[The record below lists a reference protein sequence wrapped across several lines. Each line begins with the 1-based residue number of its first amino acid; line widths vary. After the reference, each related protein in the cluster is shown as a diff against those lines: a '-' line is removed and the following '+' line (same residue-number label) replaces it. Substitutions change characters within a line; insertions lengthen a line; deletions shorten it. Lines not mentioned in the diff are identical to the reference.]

1 MCRRYKEKMG
11 RGKLYVNQCFSM
23 VSIAKSMKMK
33 RVLSSICEIYVY
45 LLINH
50 MDMNEPIDWQLY
62 RSLLA
67 VLEEGSLSA
76 AARRLGLTQP
86 TLSRHIA
93 TLEEALGQ
101 ALFIR
106 SRSGLSPTEAAT
118 RLLPFLKEMEGLDS
132 AIVRAASAS
141 AAREIEGRIRIS
153 SSEIVG
159 AEFLPIVLRDLG
171 RRYPK
176 LRFELSLSNR
186 VEDLSRHE
194 ADIAV
199 RMVKPREATLVAKRL
214 GEVRFG
220 FFAHR
225 LYLQQ
230 RKMPRRLGD
239 LEAFDLIGYDRLTPE
254 LRSLLM
260 RLPPELGRF
269 DFRYRASSDLAQL
282 AMIRAGL
289 GVGICQKKIGER
301 DKELVHLLPRA
312 FSPRL
317 EVYLVMHEELRG
329 LGRIRAVFDGIAE
342 GMRPFL
348 ESR

>member
-1 MCRRYKEKMG
+1 
-11 RGKLYVNQCFSM
+11 
-23 VSIAKSMKMK
+23 
-33 RVLSSICEIYVY
+33 
-45 LLINH
+45 
-50 MDMNEPIDWQLY
+50 MNKHAPIDWQLY

-86 TLSRHIA
+86 TLSRHIS
-93 TLEEALGQ
+93 TLEEAMGQ
-101 ALFIR
+101 PLFIR
-106 SRSGLSPTEAAT
+106 SRGGLSPADASM
-118 RLLPFLKEMEGLDS
+118 RLIPFLKEMEGLDS
-132 AIVRAASAS
+132 AIIRAASAS
-141 AAREIEGRIRIS
+141 EPSAIEGRVRIS
-153 SSEIVG
+153 ASEVVG
-159 AEFLPIVLRDLG
+159 AEFLPGVLRDLG

-199 RMVKPREATLVAKRL
+199 RMVKPREGALVAKRL

-225 LYLQQ
+225 RYL
-230 RKMPRRLGD
+230 RGKKPPKRLSD

-254 LRSLLM
+254 LRSLLA

-282 AMIRAGL
+282 AMIREGL
-289 GVGICQKKIGER
+289 GVGVCQKKIGER
-301 DKELVHLLPRA
+301 EPELVHLLPRA

-329 LGRIRAVFDGIAE
+329 LARIRAVFDGIAE

>member
-1 MCRRYKEKMG
+1 
-11 RGKLYVNQCFSM
+11 
-23 VSIAKSMKMK
+23 
-33 RVLSSICEIYVY
+33 
-45 LLINH
+45 
-50 MDMNEPIDWQLY
+50 MNLHESIDWQLY

-67 VLEEGSLSA
+67 VLEEGSLSS

-93 TLEEALGQ
+93 SLEESLGQ
-101 ALFIR
+101 PLFIR
-106 SRSGLSPTEAAT
+106 SRSGATPADAAI
-118 RLLPFLKEMEGLDS
+118 RLLPFLKEMEGLDG

-141 AAREIEGRIRIS
+141 ASEAIEGRVRIS
-153 SSEIVG
+153 TSEVVG
-159 AEFLPIVLRDLG
+159 TEFMPAILRDLG
-171 RRYPK
+171 RRHPR

-186 VEDLSRHE
+186 VQDLSRHE

-199 RMVKPREATLVAKRL
+199 RMVKPREPSLIAKRL
-214 GEVRFG
+214 GEIRFG

-225 LYLQQ
+225 AYLAGKC
-230 RKMPRRLGD
+230 RPRRLSD

-254 LRSLLM
+254 IRSLLS
-260 RLPPELGRF
+260 RLSPELRGF
-269 DFRYRASSDLAQL
+269 AFRYRASSDTAQL

-289 GVGICQKKIGER
+289 GIGICQKKIGETER
-301 DKELVHLLPRA
+301 DLVHLLPRS

-317 EVYLVMHEELRG
+317 EVYLVMHEELRR

>member
-1 MCRRYKEKMG
+1 
-11 RGKLYVNQCFSM
+11 
-23 VSIAKSMKMK
+23 
-33 RVLSSICEIYVY
+33 
-45 LLINH
+45 
-50 MDMNEPIDWQLY
+50 MNMHEAIDWQLY

-67 VLEEGSLSA
+67 VLEEGTLSA

-93 TLEEALGQ
+93 SLEEALGQ
-101 ALFIR
+101 PLFIR
-106 SRSGLSPTEAAT
+106 SRAGLSPAEAAT
-118 RLLPFLKEMEGLDS
+118 RLLPFLKEIEGLDG
-132 AIVRAASAS
+132 AIVRSASAS
-141 AAREIEGRIRIS
+141 ASPVVEGRVRIS
-153 SSEIVG
+153 ASEIVG
-159 AEFLPIVLRDLG
+159 AEFLPVVLGALG
-171 RRYPK
+171 RKYPK

-199 RMVKPREATLVAKRL
+199 RMTRPKEASLVQKRL

-225 LYLQQ
+225 RYLE
-230 RKMPRRLGD
+230 REERAGKRLPKRLSELGG
-239 LEAFDLIGYDRLTPE
+239 FDLIGYDRLTPE
-254 LRSLLM
+254 LRSLLA

-282 AMIRAGL
+282 AMIREGL

-301 DKELVHLLPRA
+301 ERELVHLLPRA

-329 LGRIRAVFDGIAE
+329 LARVRAAFDGIAE